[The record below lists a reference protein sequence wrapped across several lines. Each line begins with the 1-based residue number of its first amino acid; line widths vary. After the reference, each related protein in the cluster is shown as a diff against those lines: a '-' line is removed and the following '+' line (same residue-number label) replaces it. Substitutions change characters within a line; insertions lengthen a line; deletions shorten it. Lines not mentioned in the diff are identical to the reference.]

1 MSFASG
7 ALELARFMIHYE
19 GSRDPPGATSLWT
32 DTLCF
37 AGRGLVDVDA
47 GLGAS
52 RGSPT
57 HGYAATL
64 RGRDG
69 GIRKKLAAGIK
80 LKNFAA
86 RSSRVPVAERF
97 PASNMEN

>member
-1 MSFASG
+1 MAEPRLYKRLGCGHSPLGIMRTHAN
-7 ALELARFMIHYE
+7 ARL
-19 GSRDPPGATSLWT
+19 RTNA
-32 DTLCF
+32 
-37 AGRGLVDVDA
+37 
-47 GLGAS
+47 
-52 RGSPT
+52 
-57 HGYAATL
+57 

-80 LKNFAA
+80 LKDFAA

>member
-1 MSFASG
+1 MRIA
-7 ALELARFMIHYE
+7 
-19 GSRDPPGATSLWT
+19 
-32 DTLCF
+32 DTRLC
-37 AGRGLVDVDA
+37 
-47 GLGAS
+47 S
-52 RGSPT
+52 NT
-57 HGYAATL
+57 

-80 LKNFAA
+80 LKDLAA